1 MALRRV
7 LRPVAL
13 AACALLAACSPE
25 RPPDAGLPPGALFVA
40 RRAALERLLAT
51 AQQLE
56 GTPLARAAHALAQ
69 RLPGCEWIEARAASR
84 AELAGALA
92 CGNPGG
98 PLAPLYRA
106 SRERDIALVLPL
118 ASGARWVARASVAAD
133 GSLAATL
140 ELPGDALAGAAA
152 FLLPGDAPA
161 GPSVLS
167 ASEQLAHARVRA
179 GARLDLASL
188 VSDDGQASRLFQL
201 KSELFSGLV
210 LDDTWEAALYLP
222 EPGRGSPRAA
232 LALGV
237 REQTA
242 AVSAI
247 EDFLENVR
255 ASWFVHRSV
264 FNVGDAHGACL
275 LDLNLLPELAPCYV
289 ATERALVIGWNAA
302 SVRKALDGATDER
315 SAAGARAGPGA
326 LVLDLARLEA
336 ADAQLRALAPPGVSL
351 LPQQIYPWRKLE
363 LRGERVGGGVELRL
377 ELAAKE
383 RA

>member
-1 MALRRV
+1 
-7 LRPVAL
+7 
-13 AACALLAACSPE
+13 
-25 RPPDAGLPPGALFVA
+25 
-40 RRAALERLLAT
+40 
-51 AQQLE
+51 
-56 GTPLARAAHALAQ
+56 
-69 RLPGCEWIEARAASR
+69 
-84 AELAGALA
+84 
-92 CGNPGG
+92 
-98 PLAPLYRA
+98 
-106 SRERDIALVLPL
+106 
-118 ASGARWVARASVAAD
+118 
-133 GSLAATL
+133 
-140 ELPGDALAGAAA
+140 
-152 FLLPGDAPA
+152 
-161 GPSVLS
+161 
-167 ASEQLAHARVRA
+167 VRA

-315 SAAGARAGPGA
+315 SAAGAHAGPGA
-326 LVLDLARLEA
+326 LVVDLARLEA

-351 LPQQIYPWRKLE
+351 LPQQFYPWRKLE
-363 LRGERVGGGVELRL
+363 LRGERVGSGVELRL